1 MDKIGLDLSKMTDFQ
16 RKVLQITQ
24 RIPKGKVATYGLIA
38 EVLGARRYSR
48 AVGNALNK
56 NPYPIKIPCHRVIR
70 SDGYIGGF
78 AKGTEK
84 KEELLKN
91 EDVEI
96 IKGKIDLSKYLVSKK
111 ILLKDKITSRTGL

>member
-1 MDKIGLDLSKMTDFQ
+1 MGLDLSKMTDFQ